1 MSLSVAANLTAGTL
15 GTNPTRA
22 AKKLK
27 DGASVKDIV
36 SESRDKFV
44 NRAKTAGKAG
54 VVLAGAGATGAL
66 AGLEMTTGVISKHLP
81 KCVTNLVEK
90 AATSNVVKSAAN
102 MIAEGL
108 STAGTF
114 VKAHPI
120 ACAAVLAAGTIGQ
133 LIFNNIVKDG
143 AKNEGK
149 IEQKYDD
156 ILDLKNAAAK
166 NLE

>member
-1 MSLSVAANLTAGTL
+1 MALSVATNLAAGTL

-44 NRAKTAGKAG
+44 NRAKTAGKAAVLLTG
-54 VVLAGAGATGAL
+54 TGAVGGLAGIEIG
-66 AGLEMTTGVISKHLP
+66 TGVISKHLP
-81 KCVTNLVEK
+81 KCVSNLVEK
-90 AATSNVVKSAAN
+90 AATSNVVKDAVNMVAKGLSAA
-102 MIAEGL
+102 G
-108 STAGTF
+108 SV

-120 ACAAVLAAGTIGQ
+120 ACAVILAAGTAGQ
-133 LIFNNIVKDG
+133 FILNGIVKDG